1 MFLTRKKNPF
11 DHLTNIQWQEY
22 VSRNEPYFSE
32 EPYYEVIPPER
43 VRVIEE
49 IAAKSGLKLILRTT
63 INTAYYP
70 TEYADWGQ
78 QTTWIYGFPSRQFL
92 ITINYSEYKMESGL
106 MKNDFCIRLCLRKKL
121 EHVDVQDEVDSYYV
135 DFILN
140 NTLCMTLEEAI
151 GKTFIKN
158 GKHYAERY
166 TKLNE
171 PTNYV
176 FKHILTSEDYF
187 EYEIVSKTK
196 AESADKLIDIGLAPS
211 MFNEL
216 INLNDFLPG
225 KLNLCFLFS
234 TSDTV
239 LFVLRQNPV
248 SFMLNCLFLKKVC
261 NSIIGDFVTC
271 PDGFICLMD
280 YLVDGKFKRIVEG
293 KRGDVWEIVRYPYS
307 IFLYEDYRLTQEME
321 DLAKK
326 DFSCLRVK

>member
-1 MFLTRKKNPF
+1 MFLTRQKNPF
-11 DHLTNIQWQEY
+11 NHLTDVQWQEY
-22 VSRNEPYFSE
+22 VSHYEPYFSE
-32 EPYYEVIPPER
+32 EPYYEVISPER

-92 ITINYSEYKMESGL
+92 IIINYSEYKLQTGL
-106 MKNDFCIRLCLRKKL
+106 MQNDFRIRLCLRKKL
-121 EHVDVQDEVDSYYV
+121 EHMDVQDEVDSYYV

-140 NTLCMTLEEAI
+140 DTPYSTLEEAI
-151 GKTFIKN
+151 GKTFFKY

-166 TKLNE
+166 TKLRE
-171 PTNYV
+171 PTNYLL
-176 FKHILTSEDYF
+176 KLILTSEDYF

-196 AESADKLIDIGLAPS
+196 AESADKLIDNGLAPS

-216 INLNDFLPG
+216 INLNNFLPG

-234 TSDTV
+234 TSHTV
-239 LFVLRQNPV
+239 FFALQQIPV
-248 SFMLNCLFLKKVC
+248 TFMLNSLFLKKVR

-271 PDGFICLMD
+271 PDGFICLGD
-280 YLVDGKFKRIVEG
+280 YFVDGKFKRIVEG
-293 KRGDVWEIVRYPYS
+293 KRGDVWETVRYPDS

-321 DLAKK
+321 NLAKK
-326 DFSCLRVK
+326 DFSCLSEK